1 MAHAIEPTFPLELL
15 QAPKQSRIDYFA
27 QKGIAHDAIVSSCE
41 LAKDNIDFG
50 TAGQIIP
57 IVGPSGVG
65 TTKLAYNLWHHYQR
79 QGLEEAGQ
87 AVAQNAR
94 YSIGVHASGQAGKI
108 NRTYW
113 KGLLIAILENGGDIL
128 IDNKLCVPST
138 EFMLTNPI
146 PWADPKRCDVETLL
160 RCVVSMLKMRK
171 TKVLFI
177 NQAHRL
183 FPDGDAGGCS
193 LSQQMLMDLAAQTQ
207 ARIVLIGDYGL
218 VRESAGGLDWFHR
231 QLVVHFRRYDRRD
244 RMELETFV
252 STVETLLG
260 SMVLPDG
267 KRMGK
272 LTHNDA
278 EQIYNRS
285 VGCIGECK
293 RSFEM
298 AYKHAL
304 HTGEKI
310 TTELILPFMSSV
322 KTAKKIA
329 LDALVGE
336 QILLDEDDASLS
348 DLLEYGMA
356 ARGQSSTGPVSGSR
370 PAKGASS
377 RPKRRIGERKPT
389 RDPVGAV
396 YAQRA

>member
-1 MAHAIEPTFPLELL
+1 MAHSIEPTFPLELL
-15 QAPKQSRIDYFA
+15 HAPKQSRIDYFA
-27 QKGIAHDAIVSSCE
+27 QKGIAHDAIVSACE

-79 QGLEEAGQ
+79 QGLQETGQ
-87 AVAQNAR
+87 TVGQNAR
-94 YSIGVHASGQAGKI
+94 YSIGVHAAGQAGKI
-108 NRTYW
+108 NRGYW
-113 KGLLIAILENGGDIL
+113 KRLLIAILENGGDIL
-128 IDNKLCVPST
+128 IDNKLCVPSS
-138 EFMLTNPI
+138 EFMLTHPI
-146 PWADPKRCDVETLL
+146 PWGDPKRCDVETLL
-160 RCVVSMLKMRK
+160 RCVVSMLKMRQ

-193 LSQQMLMDLAAQTQ
+193 LSQQMLMDLASQTQ

-218 VRESAGGLDWFHR
+218 VREPTAGLDWFHR
-231 QLVVHFRRYDRRD
+231 QLVVHFRRYDKRD
-244 RMELETFV
+244 RGELETFV

-272 LTHNDA
+272 LTLNDA
-278 EQIYNRS
+278 EQIYYRS

-298 AYKHAL
+298 AYQHAL

-310 TTELILPFMSSV
+310 TTELLLPFMLSV
-322 KTAKKIA
+322 KSAKKIA
-329 LDALVGE
+329 IDALVGE
-336 QILLDEDDASLS
+336 QILSDEDEASLAN
-348 DLLEYGMA
+348 LLEYGMA
-356 ARGQSSTGPVSGSR
+356 TGAQSPTGPASG
-370 PAKGASS
+370 AKPTKSSSS